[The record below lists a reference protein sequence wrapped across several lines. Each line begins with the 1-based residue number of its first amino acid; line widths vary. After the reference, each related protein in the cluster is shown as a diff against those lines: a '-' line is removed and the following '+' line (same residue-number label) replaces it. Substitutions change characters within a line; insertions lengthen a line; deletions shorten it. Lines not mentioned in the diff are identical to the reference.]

1 MYKTA
6 NNNSSSFES
15 LCILKCKGCVSK
27 NVSCAKYCLFKIS
40 LNTYCENKGCFQKSM
55 TTLLLKMSLLLLRTF
70 MKLKIFER

>member
-27 NVSCAKYCLFKIS
+27 NVSCAKYCLFMTS
-40 LNTYCENKGCFQKSM
+40 LNTYGENKGCFKKSM
-55 TTLLLKMSLLLLRTF
+55 INM
-70 MKLKIFER
+70 I